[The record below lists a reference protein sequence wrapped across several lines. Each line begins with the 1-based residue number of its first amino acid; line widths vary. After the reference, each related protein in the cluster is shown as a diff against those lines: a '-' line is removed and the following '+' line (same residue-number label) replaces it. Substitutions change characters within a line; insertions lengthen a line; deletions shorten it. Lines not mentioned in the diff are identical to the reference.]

1 MDGVDLA
8 GIGVLTAFGAGLISF
23 LSPCVLPLVP
33 GYLSVVTGIS
43 LPELGEASWRR
54 VLPPALLFCATFSA
68 IFIVIFGL
76 PASLLGEALRENRD
90 TLTTIGGV
98 LIIALGILFL
108 LSSSGRFARDWHID
122 ALMSRAGKGGPVV
135 AGAAFALAWTPCIG
149 PTLGSI
155 LVLAGAET
163 SPVEGVALLA
173 IYSAGLAIPFLVA
186 AIAFTQ
192 SHHALRRSQAPLQR
206 RHRSRRSDPDR
217 DGRADGER
225 RVHHAEPGG
234 PAADARVR
242 ARSLRLDL

>member
-90 TLTTIGGV
+90 LLTTIGGV

-122 ALMSRAGKGGPVV
+122 ALMTRAGRGGPVV

-155 LVLAGAET
+155 LVLASAET

-186 AIAFTQ
+186 AIAFTR
-192 SHHALRRSQAPLQR
+192 ATTLFDAVK
-206 RHRSRRSDPDR
+206 RHYNVVIGVGGAILIAMGVLMVS
-217 DGRADGER
+217 GEFTTLNQEAQQLTR
-225 RVHHAEPGG
+225 ELG
-234 PAADARVR
+234 
-242 ARSLRLDL
+242 LDL